1 MTVEFRLTPHTLR
14 NDALVVEIWENG
26 EFIGAIYPRDNGLI
40 AVISKFGAQSRLIEG
55 QFPTLEVQIGK

>member
-1 MTVEFRLTPHTLR
+1 MTPHFLR

-40 AVISKFGAQSRLIEG
+40 AVISKFGVESRLIEG
-55 QFPTLEVQIGK
+55 QFATLEVQIGK